1 MDFTFNFTEQQV
13 NLLLAGLGELPAK
26 LSLSMIQEIHKQV
39 QEQQKQ
45 EQPKEEQYACLP
57 HPAKHVRP
65 TVTKGD

>member
-45 EQPKEEQYACLP
+45 EQPKEE
-57 HPAKHVRP
+57 
-65 TVTKGD
+65 